1 MLHEMLQ
8 TVYIGDFFVLNL
20 FSSYAFDQLLE
31 DSIKKKYQY
40 APGKNK
46 LGIRSPGQKFKSEL
60 YELRYLILL
69 KYIQRIKVCIYT
81 K

>member
-1 MLHEMLQ
+1 MKMLQ

-40 APGKNK
+40 APG
-46 LGIRSPGQKFKSEL
+46 QKFKSEL
-60 YELRYLILL
+60 YELQYLILL
-69 KYIQRIKVCIYT
+69 KYIQRIKACMYT